1 MEKLVEIWPIALAA
15 VGFIVWLVR
24 LEGKSIYTKE
34 ISDQKFH
41 EFDKRINA
49 LQIKHDALDS
59 KIVDQ
64 LSEVRESLARLE
76 GALGL
81 GVGKKD

>member
-24 LEGKSIYTKE
+24 LEGTGAAAKE
-34 ISDQKFH
+34 LSEQRFH

-76 GALGL
+76 GALG
-81 GVGKKD
+81 VGKKD